1 MSFLTVAIVLT
12 LLATIYSLIG
22 GLSAMV
28 AGGEAGHRT
37 SEQWMIRR
45 VAFQAL
51 ALVLL
56 AIAALQS

>member
-1 MSFLTVAIVLT
+1 MSLMTIAIVVAV
-12 LLATIYSLIG
+12 LATIYSLVG
-22 GLSAMV
+22 GMSAMV

-51 ALVLL
+51 AVALLV
-56 AIAALQS
+56 ISALQS

>member
-1 MSFLTVAIVLT
+1 MSLMTLAILVAVAATV
-12 LLATIYSLIG
+12 YSLIG
-22 GLSAMV
+22 GVTSMV
-28 AGGEAGHRT
+28 AGGEAGRHS

-56 AIAALQS
+56 VIAALQS

>member
-1 MSFLTVAIVLT
+1 MSLMTIAIVLT

-22 GLSAMV
+22 GLSSMV

-56 AIAALQS
+56 AIAALPG

>member
-1 MSFLTVAIVLT
+1 MSLMTMAIVTT

-22 GLSAMV
+22 GLAAMV

-51 ALVLL
+51 AVALL
-56 AIAALQS
+56 LIAALQV